1 MRPYSTD
8 LRQRVL
14 GAHRR
19 GEGSIRDLADQFEI
33 AARTIEN
40 WMELERETGSVAPRA
55 HGGGAATRLSS
66 AQREVLRGLVQDD
79 PDATLPQLAERLARA
94 TRGRVHPTT
103 IGRALDD
110 LNLPRKKNAPRDG
123 ARSARCASG
132 TARLP
137 QVDRTHPP
145 PPADLRR

>member
-40 WMELERETGSVAPRA
+40 WIELERETGSVAPRQ
-55 HGGGAATRLSS
+55 HGGGARAQLNPERLD
-66 AQREVLRGLVQDD
+66 VLRQLVQDD
-79 PDATLPQLAERLARA
+79 PDATLRELAERVAEA
-94 TRGRVHPTT
+94 TGSHVHTST
-103 IGRALDD
+103 ISRALVD
-110 LNLPRKKNAPRDG
+110 LDLPRKKRRSMR
-123 ARSARCASG
+123 RSATGPTCDGHGEPSAGGSRASRA
-132 TARLP
+132 TA
-137 QVDRTHPP
+137 
-145 PPADLRR
+145 